1 MRLTAF
7 LLTLLLSLP
16 ALADRVDVVEL
27 RHRSANEVAPVIRDS
42 LPAVKI
48 QAFNNQLIVNSP
60 DNASYEQ
67 VLALVDQ
74 LDTAQR
80 NLVVTV
86 EQRQGQSRSGSAL
99 ALDGVVISNRG
110 IGAGIRLFGGGSN
123 SSSGGT
129 QSVRVL
135 DGGQA
140 FIRLGSSRF
149 YPSIGFGYRD
159 GYAIALSG
167 GSWEETGTGFWAQPR
182 LIGGDVVLT
191 LYPETSRFERD
202 GSIASNSVH
211 SEVRGR
217 LGEWLPV
224 GNSSLS
230 GQASSSGTVSGS
242 TTRASSYTVWVKVD
256 EAR

>member
-1 MRLTAF
+1 MRPIAF

-16 ALADRVDVVEL
+16 VLADRVDVIEL
-27 RHRSANEVAPVIRDS
+27 RHRTANEVAPVLRDT
-42 LPAVKI
+42 LPSTSI
-48 QAFNNQLIVNSP
+48 QAFNNQLIIKSP
-60 DNASYEQ
+60 DNATYEQ
-67 VLALVDQ
+67 VLALIDQ

-86 EQRQGQSRSGSAL
+86 EQRQGQSRSGAAM

-123 SSSGGT
+123 SYSGGT

-140 FIRLGSSRF
+140 YIRLGSSRF
-149 YPSIGFGYRD
+149 YPEIGFGYRD
-159 GYAIALSG
+159 GYAIAIRG
-167 GSWEETGTGFWAQPR
+167 GSWVDAGTGFWAQPR
-182 LIGGDVVLT
+182 LVGGDVMLT
-191 LYPETSRFERD
+191 LYPESSRFERD
-202 GSIASNSVH
+202 GSIASSGVH

-224 GNSSLS
+224 GSSALS
-230 GQASSSGTVSGS
+230 GSASSVGTVSGS
-242 TTRASSYTVWVKVD
+242 GTRASSYTVWVKVD
-256 EAR
+256 EAP